1 MFGKDNSFE
10 VNADY
15 RMKVINFLK
24 IYGYYKGVLVRMDIQ
39 RRYISGEYKLTDII
53 KNKKDYKELKMSA
66 KTAISYCKDNNFDGI
81 ANVMEYFYKIEC
93 LEIKKKYGSILDRF

>member
-1 MFGKDNSFE
+1 M
-10 VNADY
+10 VNKNNEFKVDADY

-53 KNKKDYKELKMSA
+53 KSKKDYKELKMSA
-66 KTAISYCKDNNFDGI
+66 KAAISYCRDNNFEGI
-81 ANVMEYFYKIEC
+81 VKIMEYFYKIEC
-93 LEIKKKYGSILDRF
+93 LEIKKLYGSIFDRL